1 MLSRVIP
8 HLHALA
14 DLQILGVCGLARRW
28 ASRDARVW
36 MGQKMAQPGPDPR
49 EKDPF
54 IDDPDMAEV
63 EDRLRALER
72 AEKRRQVAMKFQRVR
87 KQLGPPG
94 PPERKLSWDAME
106 QIRYLKQELPEEW
119 TVARLA
125 EGFAV
130 STEVIHRV
138 LRSKF
143 VPSAERRA
151 KQDSVVLARIQQQSL
166 PANAHP
172 GQDAPQLLGTHNA
185 MLPAGTGSA
194 LATLD
199 QQSLGAGREVAT
211 TAPSGGGDSLGA
223 LTLPSPRSPVW
234 SSVTPQEVQTERQSS
249 LNQEE
254 EKGVEEEEEEEED
267 SWDGQVLSDQ
277 ELEELARTHPEENCQ
292 VVQKGQEFFDSAGN
306 FLYRI

>member
-14 DLQILGVCGLARRW
+14 DLQTLGVCGLARRW

-36 MGQKMAQPGPDPR
+36 TGQKMAQPGPDPR

-72 AEKRRQVAMKFQRVR
+72 AEKRRQVAMKFQRLR

-106 QIRYLKQELPEEW
+106 QIRYLKQESPEEW

-130 STEVIHRV
+130 STDVIHRV

-151 KQDSVVLARIQQQSL
+151 KQDSKAAVRQQSL

-172 GQDAPQLLGTHNA
+172 GQDAPQLPGAHNA
-185 MLPAGTGSA
+185 MLPAGTGST

-211 TAPSGGGDSLGA
+211 TASSGGGDTLGA

-254 EKGVEEEEEEEED
+254 EQGVEEEEEEEED

-277 ELEELARTHPEENCQ
+277 ELEELARTHPEQNCQ

>member
-36 MGQKMAQPGPDPR
+36 TGQKMAQPGPDPR

-130 STEVIHRV
+130 STDVIHRV
-138 LRSKF
+138 LRGKF

-151 KQDSVVLARIQQQSL
+151 KQDSKAAVWQQSL

-172 GQDAPQLLGTHNA
+172 GQDAPQLPGTHND

-254 EKGVEEEEEEEED
+254 EEGVEEEEED

-277 ELEELARTHPEENCQ
+277 ELEELARTHPEQNCQ